1 MNRLIMERPD
11 GSRYTIAPG
20 ENHSGVDRV
29 VSIERDGVNLS
40 EEERAAR
47 EMLAEIERDL
57 GEEAGQ
63 AGDWVKFFAEPVA
76 LVVGK
81 ADCTA
86 CEFRRVCLN
95 CGKKLRR
102 IYGPAEGKKKMKAL
116 IKRSFTENAQAL
128 GLELKKL
135 LEN

>member
-20 ENHSGVDRV
+20 ENHPADHRAIGIERNGVD
-29 VSIERDGVNLS
+29 ES
-40 EEERAAR
+40 EDKATMQ
-47 EMLAEIERDL
+47 MLQEIEQEL
-57 GEEAGQ
+57 GAEAGTS
-63 AGDWVKFFAEPVA
+63 GDWVAFFAKPIA
-76 LVVGK
+76 LVLDK
-81 ADCTA
+81 EDCLS